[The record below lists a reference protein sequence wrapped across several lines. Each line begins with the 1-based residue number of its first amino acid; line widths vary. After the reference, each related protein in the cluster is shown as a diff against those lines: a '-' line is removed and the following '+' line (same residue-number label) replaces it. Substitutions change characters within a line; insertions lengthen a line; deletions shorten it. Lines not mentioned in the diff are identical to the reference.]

1 MHEILRALLYP
12 LPSMVLVSLL
22 VFVHEMGH
30 FAVARLS
37 RVRVATVSIGMGRAV
52 VGRTDRRGTHW
63 KLGVV
68 PFGGYVRMA
77 YETPDAGKGDQRLF
91 EEAPLAVRAAI
102 TVAGPTANFGFTV
115 FVFALVFC
123 LWGQR
128 VRTAEITRII
138 PDTPAEAAGLQP
150 GDRFLTIDGNR
161 IERFDDALD
170 LIHAHPGDRLAV
182 VVQRGAARKTLEITP
197 RILAVPS
204 GDAPTAY
211 ESGIGIRYD
220 FRDIYI
226 RRAPLEALLRAS
238 RSTTDNIASTLS
250 GLRQLVEHKRPA
262 DQVGGIGSFVIVGH
276 KTAANGPEALMWLAG
291 AAVDQHRPVQSF
303 SDPHPG
309 RRPSDVPRLRGADP
323 PQALAPRGG
332 RGDPGRDRRHPVA
345 GAVRRRQRSK
355 AFAPGRAHSPAVLR
369 ACSSFGRSTR

>member
-1 MHEILRALLYP
+1 
-12 LPSMVLVSLL
+12 
-22 VFVHEMGH
+22 
-30 FAVARLS
+30 
-37 RVRVATVSIGMGRAV
+37 
-52 VGRTDRRGTHW
+52 
-63 KLGVV
+63 
-68 PFGGYVRMA
+68 MA

-102 TVAGPTANFGFTV
+102 TVAGPIANFGFTV

-238 RSTTDNIASTLS
+238 RATTDNIASTLS

-291 AAVDQHRPVQSF
+291 LLSISIGLFNLFPIPILDGGHLMFLAYEALTRRKPSPRVVAAATLAGIGVILSLALFGAGNDLRHSHLAALTRP
-303 SDPHPG
+303 
-309 RRPSDVPRLRGADP
+309 PS
-323 PQALAPRGG
+323 
-332 RGDPGRDRRHPVA
+332 
-345 GAVRRRQRSK
+345 
-355 AFAPGRAHSPAVLR
+355 
-369 ACSSFGRSTR
+369 